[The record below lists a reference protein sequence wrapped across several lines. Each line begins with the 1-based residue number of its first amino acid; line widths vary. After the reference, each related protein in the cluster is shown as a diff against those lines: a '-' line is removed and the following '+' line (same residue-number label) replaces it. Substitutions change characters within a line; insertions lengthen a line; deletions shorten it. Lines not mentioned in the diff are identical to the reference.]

1 MESKAKVRII
11 DEREVWW
18 ARTMQY
24 ILSIDDVE
32 YRVRIAEDS
41 KSCEQ
46 LIWLDAQWQ
55 YLDAERSKAES
66 VIYEMWCDGEIS

>member
-1 MESKAKVRII
+1 MMMESKVEII

-24 ILSIDDVE
+24 TLSIDDVE

-41 KSCEQ
+41 KSCDQ
-46 LIWLDAQWQ
+46 LIWLNDQWQ
-55 YLDAERSKAES
+55 YLDEERSKAES
-66 VIYEMWCDGEIS
+66 VIYKMWSNGEIS

>member
-1 MESKAKVRII
+1 MKPKVRII

-46 LIWLDAQWQ
+46 LIWLDDQGQ

>member
-24 ILSIDDVE
+24 IISIDDVE
-32 YRVRIAEDS
+32 YRIRIAEDS

-46 LIWLDAQWQ
+46 LIWLDDQWQ
-55 YLDAERSKAES
+55 YLDPERSESES